1 MSNRKIGFSLPT
13 SHIIALVISI
23 VLMFFS
29 RFIPVPGLPATGAGV
44 LGILVGAI
52 ILWLTVGVNW
62 TSLLILMALMTLGEL
77 GGFKWVT
84 QNSFGNDT
92 AVLMLLCFMLAA
104 CLTKS
109 GFARRIAIMMMTN
122 KFSRKSPWNTVLMYL
137 AACLILGWFL
147 PSSGSILVTL
157 PILDAMMSEGGVTK
171 EEHPAVGVMMALGAV
186 VAGQLGNGST
196 PISHAVTIQGIGLY
210 ANYVPGGEL
219 DFFTLMG
226 VLMPIAVICLIACWL
241 VFRFIWRPD
250 VSCLSEV
257 DFDAL
262 RATVAPMDSR
272 EKWSAIV
279 YGITILVWMLP
290 GLSKVLF
297 PALNPIFSKLN
308 NLYAPIVALL
318 ILQLVTLDDGKPV
331 LSYKDALGNVGWNTV
346 VFIGCIMCVGAAV
359 SNSASGIKD
368 WLTLIMEPVFAHIP
382 AAVFTFIII
391 AVGVILTNFISNAV
405 AVAIM
410 LAIALPL
417 ATGVYAGS
425 INLVLIGL
433 LTINAVQHAWA
444 TPPATP
450 SSAVAAGYGWLD
462 TGNMFRWGMVIA
474 IINILLI
481 YGVGSLMG
489 AILL

>member
-1 MSNRKIGFSLPT
+1 MSNRKIGLSLPT

-171 EEHPAVGVMMALGAV
+171 EEHPAVGVMMSP
-186 VAGQLGNGST
+186 GN
-196 PISHAVTIQGIGLY
+196 
-210 ANYVPGGEL
+210 
-219 DFFTLMG
+219 
-226 VLMPIAVICLIACWL
+226 W
-241 VFRFIWRPD
+241 
-250 VSCLSEV
+250 
-257 DFDAL
+257 
-262 RATVAPMDSR
+262 ATVPH
-272 EKWSAIV
+272 
-279 YGITILVWMLP
+279 
-290 GLSKVLF
+290 LF
-297 PALNPIFSKLN
+297 
-308 NLYAPIVALL
+308 
-318 ILQLVTLDDGKPV
+318 
-331 LSYKDALGNVGWNTV
+331 
-346 VFIGCIMCVGAAV
+346 
-359 SNSASGIKD
+359 
-368 WLTLIMEPVFAHIP
+368 
-382 AAVFTFIII
+382 
-391 AVGVILTNFISNAV
+391 
-405 AVAIM
+405 
-410 LAIALPL
+410 
-417 ATGVYAGS
+417 
-425 INLVLIGL
+425 
-433 LTINAVQHAWA
+433 
-444 TPPATP
+444 
-450 SSAVAAGYGWLD
+450 
-462 TGNMFRWGMVIA
+462 
-474 IINILLI
+474 
-481 YGVGSLMG
+481 LMR
-489 AILL
+489 